1 MDVMT
6 IVLLVLVGFSGF
18 FSLLGVIGL
27 MRFPDVY
34 TRLHAA
40 TKGTT
45 FGMIFMVLAVM
56 VYGVTRYLEVESRN
70 QASFIVLVV
79 HAFLA
84 LVAILLTNPTGA
96 HAIARAARR
105 TGVKPEKAVIDEFE
119 EVK

>member
-1 MDVMT
+1 MDAMT
-6 IVLLVLVGFSGF
+6 VVILVLIVLSGF

-45 FGMIFMVLAVM
+45 FGIIFMVLAVM
-56 VYGVTRYLEVESRN
+56 VYGVVRYLEVESYN

-84 LVAILLTNPTGA
+84 LLAVLLTNPVGA

-105 TGVKPEKAVIDEFE
+105 TGITPEMAVIDEFE